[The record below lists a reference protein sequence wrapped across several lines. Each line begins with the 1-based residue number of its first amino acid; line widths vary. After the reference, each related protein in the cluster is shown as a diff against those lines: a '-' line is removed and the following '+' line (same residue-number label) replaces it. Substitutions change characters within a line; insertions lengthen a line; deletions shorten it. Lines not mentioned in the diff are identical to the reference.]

1 MGMQTHLQGGKGPT
15 AAQLTGYINDFAKLG
30 VEVAITE
37 MDVRIPSN
45 GGGNSQALSGQAQS
59 YKNVIAACKAAVKCI
74 GVTIWDFTDKYS
86 WGQCAGLLEGVLLT
100 FSVPSTF
107 KGEGS
112 ALPWDTSYRKKTQI
126 YDAILDGF
134 GAKKC

>member
-15 AAQLTGYINDFAKLG
+15 AAQLTGYINDFAALG

-45 GGGNSQALSGQAQS
+45 NVNAQALSGQAQS
-59 YKNVIAACKAAVKCI
+59 YKNVIAACKAAAKCV

-86 WGQCAGLLEGVLLT
+86 WGKSGAH
-100 FSVPSTF
+100 FRSVPTDCF
-107 KGEGS
+107 S
-112 ALPWDTSYRKKTQI
+112 AEHIQGRGVSIAVGFTVQEEDTDIQCHPRRVW
-126 YDAILDGF
+126 
-134 GAKKC
+134 C